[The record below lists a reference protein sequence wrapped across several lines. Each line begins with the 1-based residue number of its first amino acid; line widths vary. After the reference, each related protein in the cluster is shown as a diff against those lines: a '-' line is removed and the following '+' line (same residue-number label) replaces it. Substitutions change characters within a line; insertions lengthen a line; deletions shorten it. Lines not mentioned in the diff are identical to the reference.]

1 MYQDVKVQ
9 KGFTVKHI
17 ISASLMCLRWFDSK
31 NWAEVECG
39 PKTSVILEL
48 QLWKNNLW
56 DHLIRISPFPPSPV
70 AFRETEARKMKR
82 ITHRPV
88 TTVSVYSH
96 NAREAT
102 PNFFLFSCIQS
113 QLKTKSKLIKR
124 ENEIT
129 RYFGSNIDLE
139 AAAAVSSFV
148 V

>member
-1 MYQDVKVQ
+1 
-9 KGFTVKHI
+9 
-17 ISASLMCLRWFDSK
+17 
-31 NWAEVECG
+31 
-39 PKTSVILEL
+39 
-48 QLWKNNLW
+48 
-56 DHLIRISPFPPSPV
+56 
-70 AFRETEARKMKR
+70 MKR

-88 TTVSVYSH
+88 TTVSVYSD
-96 NAREAT
+96 NAGEAT
-102 PNFFLFSCIQS
+102 PNFFFLFSCIQS